1 MVAILHDAIGVP
13 NLLSG
18 QSSRRGDRNKRL
30 TILSEAEK
38 LALYG
43 LPNFDDFQR
52 IEFLA
57 MTDDERSL
65 AFRRN
70 GLLARIYCLLQ
81 IGYFK
86 AKQAFFRFSLS
97 DVPPDDIAFL
107 LQRYFPGQAPILQ
120 QPLSAKEY
128 YAQRKEI
135 TALFGYRL
143 WLDEDLP
150 RLLNKA
156 SLLAKMDVT
165 PAFLLSELMAF
176 LIGQR
181 IVRPGYTT
189 LQTVISDALSAER
202 QRLEQRVEGAL
213 DDAARTALQK
223 LLVRENTLSE
233 LAAIQQD
240 AKNFGHKMM
249 VAERQKRATL
259 APFYTIAKALLPN
272 LDISILNIAYYA
284 SLADYY
290 TIYDLRRLPSGLC
303 HLYLLCYAWQR
314 YRQLSDNLV
323 DALGYHMQ
331 RLEDDTKET
340 ANQQATQAQAE
351 RQQAVPRVGR
361 LLLLYV
367 DDRLEDTTPFGTV
380 RRQAFSIMPKETLLS
395 TGKLL
400 SEKPINQMHLRWLA
414 VDKQSGRCTKNLR
427 PLAMALDFDSSV
439 VDSPW
444 LAALLWMKSVFG
456 RQQRLAERPLNE
468 IPKHTIPKRLRA
480 SLLNF
485 DQDGNATSLRGE
497 RYELWVYRQLRK
509 RLDVG
514 DIYLDDS
521 VQHRRFADELVA
533 LDRKAEALKGLNI
546 PWLAQ
551 PVDATLDGLF
561 AELDMLWRSFDREL
575 RQGKLKHLDF
585 DSVNKTITW
594 HRPKAADDE
603 ALQKD
608 FYAKLVASDITD
620 IFRFVNEQCRFLSAM
635 TPLQPRYAKKI
646 ADEDSL
652 MAVILAQAMN
662 HGNLNMAETSDIPY
676 HVLEATH
683 QQHLRQATL
692 KKANDQ
698 ISNFIAQLPIFPFYS
713 FDLDVLYGSVDGQ
726 KFSVADPTVKAR
738 HSRKY
743 FGKDRGVVAYSLL
756 ANHVALQTE
765 LLGANQHE
773 SYWVFDICYNNTS
786 DIVPATITGDMH
798 SINKANFAILHWF
811 GMNLAPRFTNL
822 QAQLKHLCCGCDPE
836 EYANF
841 LIPPAGQIDRKLMTS
856 EKANIDRI
864 VATLGLK
871 EMSQS
876 TLVRKLCTL
885 SGHHR
890 TRKAIF
896 EFDKLIRSIY
906 TLRYLRDPQLQRNV
920 HRSQNRI
927 ESYHQLRSAL
937 AQVSGRKELIGRTD
951 LDVAI
956 SNECGRLVAN
966 IVIAY
971 NSILLSG
978 LLDRYQVAA
987 NQKALELLK
996 RISPV
1001 AWQHIRFLGHYAFR
1015 DKQHP
1020 IDLEAILAWVN
1031 LQ

>member
-1 MVAILHDAIGVP
+1 M
-13 NLLSG
+13 
-18 QSSRRGDRNKRL
+18 RGDRSERL

-43 LPNFDDFQR
+43 LPDFDDFQR
-52 IEFLA
+52 IEFFA
-57 MTDDERSL
+57 MTDAERDL
-65 AFRRN
+65 ALRRN
-70 GLLARIYCLLQ
+70 GLLAQVYCLLQ
-81 IGYFK
+81 TGYFK
-86 AKQAFFRFSLS
+86 AKQAFFRFSLK
-97 DVPPDDIAFL
+97 DVPPEDIAFL
-107 LQRYFPGQAPILQ
+107 LQRYFPGQAPTM

-135 TALFGYRL
+135 AALFGYRL
-143 WLDEDLP
+143 WADTDLP
-150 RLLNKA
+150 TLLNQA
-156 SLLAKMDVT
+156 ALLARVDVT
-165 PAFLLSELMAF
+165 PAFLLTELMAF

-189 LQTVISDALSAER
+189 LQTTIRDALSAER
-202 QRLEQRVEGAL
+202 QRLEQLVEEAL
-213 DDAARTALQK
+213 DDAARAALQK
-223 LLVRENTLSE
+223 LLVRDNTLSE
-233 LAAIQQD
+233 LAAIKQD

-249 VAERQKRATL
+249 AAERQKRTTL
-259 APFYTIAKALLPN
+259 APIYAMAKALLPF
-272 LDISILNIAYYA
+272 LDISQLNIAYYA
-284 SLADYY
+284 SLANFY
-290 TIYDLRRLPSGLC
+290 TIYDLRRLQSGQC

-314 YRQLSDNLV
+314 YRQLSDNLAG
-323 DALGYHMQ
+323 ALGYQMK
-331 RLEDDTKET
+331 RLEDNTKKT
-340 ANQQATQAQAE
+340 ANQQAAKVHTE
-351 RQQAVPRVGR
+351 RQQAVPLVGR
-361 LLLLYV
+361 LILLYV
-367 DDRLEDTTPFGTV
+367 DDTLEDTIPFGTV
-380 RRQAFSIMPKETLLS
+380 RRQAFRIMPKEALLS

-400 SEKPINQMHLRWLA
+400 SEKPVNQMELRWES

-427 PLAMALDFDSSV
+427 PLAMALDFDSSEG
-439 VDSPW
+439 DSPW
-444 LAALLWMKSVFG
+444 LAALRWMKSVFG
-456 RQQRLAERPLNE
+456 RQQRLAQRPLDE
-468 IPKHTIPKRLRA
+468 IPINTIPRRLRA
-480 SLLNF
+480 YLLNF
-485 DQDGNATSLRGE
+485 DQDGKPTGLRGD
-497 RYELWVYRQLRK
+497 RYEFWVYRQLRK
-509 RLDVG
+509 HLDVG

-521 VQHRRFADELVA
+521 VQHRRFADELVS
-533 LDRKAEALKGLNI
+533 LDRKADALKGLNI

-551 PVDATLDGLF
+551 PVDTTLDGLF
-561 AELDMLWRSFDREL
+561 AELDTQWRSFDREL

-585 DSVNKTITW
+585 DAVKKTLTW
-594 HRPKAADDE
+594 RRPKADQNE
-603 ALQKD
+603 ALEKD
-608 FYAKLVASDITD
+608 FYAQLMTSDITD
-620 IFRFVNEQCRFLSAM
+620 IFRFVNERCGFLSAM

-652 MAVILAQAMN
+652 MAVIIAQAMN
-662 HGNLNMAETSDIPY
+662 HGNLSMAETSDIPY

-683 QQHLRQATL
+683 QQHLRLATL
-692 KKANDQ
+692 KASNDQ
-698 ISNFIAQLPIFPFYS
+698 ISNFIAQLPIFPYYS
-713 FDLDVLYGSVDGQ
+713 FDLEVLYGSVDGQ
-726 KFSVADPTVKAR
+726 KFGAADPTVKAR
-738 HSRKY
+738 YSRKY
-743 FGKDRGVVAYSLL
+743 FGKDRGVVAFSLL

-786 DIVPATITGDMH
+786 DVMPATITGDMH

-811 GMNLAPRFTNL
+811 GMNLAPRFTNM
-822 QAQLKHLCCGCDPE
+822 QAQLKHLCCACDPG
-836 EYANF
+836 EYSTF
-841 LIPPAGQIDRKLMTS
+841 LIQPIGRIDRNLIAS

-876 TLVRKLCTL
+876 ALVRKLCTL

-906 TLRYLRDPQLQRNV
+906 TLHYLRDPQLQRNV

-927 ESYHQLRSAL
+927 EAYHQLRSAL
-937 AQVSGRKELIGRTD
+937 AQVSGRKELIGHTD

-978 LLDRYQVAA
+978 ILTRYQAA
-987 NQKALELLK
+987 GNQKALELLK

-1001 AWQHIRFLGHYAFR
+1001 AWQHIHFLGHYTFR

-1020 IDLEAILAWVN
+1020 IDLEAILASVN